1 MTNTT
6 IATGSHQNND
16 KPIFNSYKVNDW
28 LWAGEYPGDKNED
41 AAKAKIADFKTFG
54 ITHFIDLTEE
64 GELKPYKPFLD
75 SDMTHYRFPIIDQ
88 FIPRNTEGVCQ
99 LIDEIISIHKET
111 PEAKFYIHCWGGV
124 GRTGTIVACFL
135 ARTHHLGYE
144 DAVSKLKHLFNDCPK
159 SAYRVTPENDK
170 QLKFIE
176 RFIKLDNMERR
187 YTPDRIE
194 ILAENEIFVF
204 GSNLSGLHGGGAARI
219 AYERF
224 GAEWGKGVGLYGHTY
239 AIPTMQGG
247 VETIKPYVD
256 EFISFAKNNPNLTF
270 LVTRIGC
277 GIAGFDDE
285 DIAPLFKDAI
295 DVPNIILPKEFAEL
309 IADENFDKFH
319 LDRFLEAQEYNYSQA
334 LQEIQDGQKY
344 SHWIWFIFP
353 QLAILG
359 HSHNAKYY
367 GISGYEEA
375 EAYLHHPILGERLR
389 HITKVLLTHKD
400 LSLKEILGGIDAMKV
415 CSCMTLFDAVS
426 PDDIFDEVLNSFE
439 DARIDKRTLDFM

>member
-1 MTNTT
+1 MANKIIGTKSSNT
-6 IATGSHQNND
+6 ID

-28 LWAGEYPGDKNED
+28 LWAGEYPGDKDESVAN
-41 AAKAKIADFKTFG
+41 AKIEKFRDFG

-64 GELKPYKPFLD
+64 GELIPYKPYLD
-75 SDMTHYRFPIIDQ
+75 SSMTYYRFPIIDQ
-88 FIPRNTEGVCQ
+88 FVPRNNESVLK
-99 LIDEIISIHKET
+99 LIDDTISIHNEK

-135 ARTHHLGYE
+135 ARTLNLAYD
-144 DAVSKLKHLFNDCPK
+144 DAVSELRHLFNDCPK
-159 SAYRVTPENDK
+159 SAYRVTPENDN

-176 RFIKLDNMERR
+176 RFIKLEIMERR

-194 ILAENEIFVF
+194 TLAENEIFVF
-204 GSNLSGLHGGGAARI
+204 GSNLSGFHGGSAARV
-219 AYERF
+219 AYEYF
-224 GAEWGKGVGLYGHTY
+224 GTEWGKGVGLYGQTY

-256 EFISFAKNNPNLTF
+256 EFIAFAKNNTNLTF

-295 DVPNIILPKEFAEL
+295 DVDNIILPKEFVEL
-309 IADENFDKFH
+309 IIDGDFDKFH
-319 LDRFLEAQEYNYSQA
+319 LDRFLKAQQYNYSQA
-334 LQEIQDGQKY
+334 LQEIQDGQKR

-353 QLAILG
+353 LLSILG
-359 HSHNAKYY
+359 HSYNAKYY
-367 GISGYEEA
+367 GLSGYDEA

-389 HITKVLLTHKD
+389 HITQALLTHKD
-400 LSLKEILGGIDAMKV
+400 LSLNEILGGIDAMKV

-439 DARIDKRTLDFM
+439 DARVDKRTLDFM